1 MCEHFLPMDTE
12 LTGVESVDTEGG
24 PIASPSIPTTT
35 KQLNRVLL
43 ETGIINFIYLAP
55 FTTSSCTL

>member
-43 ETGIINFIYLAP
+43 ETG
-55 FTTSSCTL
+55 